1 MEPTTTA
8 FKFLT
13 KERLQLIEKFIVYI
27 LLLYFIYENK
37 QGEIEKTKIL
47 QQQIEVLSK
56 NKDSENQQ
64 LQIIN
69 KLINE
74 NPTNNSDSKHLPN

>member
-1 MEPTTTA
+1 MEPTTSA
-8 FKFLT
+8 IKYLT

-27 LLLYFIYENK
+27 LLIYFIYENK
-37 QGEIEKTKIL
+37 QSEIEKTKIL
-47 QQQIEVLSK
+47 QQQIDVLSK

-69 KLINE
+69 KLVNAK
-74 NPTNNSDSKHLPN
+74 PNSNDDTKPVSD